1 MEDCAL
7 DFQKIHDEFRPKI
20 RRYLAHLAGEFE
32 AEDLTQEVFLKV
44 SRNLDTFRGESQLST
59 WIYRIATN
67 AALDR
72 MRTPAYRLA
81 AEKQSLEGAQAS
93 ELEPLDQDLWTGAA
107 APSLEQQLHH
117 KERAE
122 CFCSF
127 VDQLPEN
134 YRLILVL
141 NQIEEFTAKEIAEI
155 LGLNLNVVKIRLHRG
170 REKLLQELKHRCKPE
185 DWL

>member
-1 MEDCAL
+1 MEECAL

-20 RRYLAHLAGEFE
+20 RRYLAHLVGEFE

-44 SRNLDTFRGESQLST
+44 SLNLDSFRGESRLST

-67 AALDR
+67 AAFDR
-72 MRTPAYRLA
+72 MRTPAYRQAAQKPSLEVAEA
-81 AEKQSLEGAQAS
+81 AEA
-93 ELEPLDQDLWTGAA
+93 EPADQDLWTGSAV
-107 APSLEQQLHH
+107 PSLEQQIHH

-134 YRLILVL
+134 YRLILLL
-141 NQIEEFTAKEIAEI
+141 NQIEEFTVKEIAEI

-170 REKLLQELKHRCKPE
+170 REKLLQELKRRCNPE